1 MGRQP
6 LVVGN
11 RNVVLVLTE
20 ETEEKG
26 QKSRCGILNISV
38 LVINIRICVCVCVDM
53 REATHWMEAWFR
65 TGVSAGQQT
74 PTVSSKIKK
83 V

>member
-38 LVINIRICVCVCVDM
+38 LVIDIRICVCVL
-53 REATHWMEAWFR
+53 
-65 TGVSAGQQT
+65 
-74 PTVSSKIKK
+74 I
-83 V
+83 